1 MGIVL
6 TPATWFRL
14 QSALRLARNRL
25 RKNDDTENL
34 LENISNFL
42 SRIKK
47 GSKKFRLIIE
57 CNINRLSD
65 PSTLRTVNTFA
76 DLAACLVPV
85 LGKLKRSLG
94 LWNMSWI
101 CNYMRQFLF
110 LLRNNGIMLNNR
122 LNAIDDT
129 VSPYCTFCKIINRDT
144 VTRDS
149 FLHFF
154 RNCPVTARLLEVW
167 SSLFEPIQQINSPSF
182 QALYW
187 YGVCPGNIADN
198 GYTLLV
204 VDSFKYVLWKFKKR
218 KKIPNLI
225 SFNREYFFTLSN
237 ISNMSKKVRLGISNS
252 NFLTNFLPGLG

>member
-1 MGIVL
+1 MTHKIL
-6 TPATWFRL
+6 
-14 QSALRLARNRL
+14 NR
-25 RKNDDTENL
+25 DTEDEI
-34 LENISNFL
+34 LEAF
-42 SRIKK
+42 
-47 GSKKFRLIIE
+47 
-57 CNINRLSD
+57 RLSD
-65 PSTLRTVNTFA
+65 NHATGTGTIGYEEFY
-76 DLAACLVPV
+76 
-85 LGKLKRSLG
+85 K
-94 LWNMSWI
+94 
-101 CNYMRQFLF
+101 
-110 LLRNNGIMLNNR
+110 IM
-122 LNAIDDT
+122 T
-129 VSPYCTFCKIINRDT
+129 HKIINRDT